1 MADRREFIGSVAG
14 CVLAAP
20 FAGTAQPSARL
31 PRIGILANY
40 EGPPWDGLRRGLR
53 ELGYVEGRTLLIE
66 WRWADG
72 RTDRYPARDRSRP
85 GGAGR
90 WSASTRQRGESSSAW
105 RARAISPAMIA
116 PAAARPSAVRAGSSF
131 A

>member
-31 PRIGILANY
+31 PR
-40 EGPPWDGLRRGLR
+40 R